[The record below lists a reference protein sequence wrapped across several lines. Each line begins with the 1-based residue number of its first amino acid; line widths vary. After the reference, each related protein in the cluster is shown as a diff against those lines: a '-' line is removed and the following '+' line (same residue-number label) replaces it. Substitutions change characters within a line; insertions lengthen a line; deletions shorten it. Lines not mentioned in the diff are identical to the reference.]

1 MLKLIDIIAGARPN
15 FMKIAPIIRRLEE
28 HKSDGSNIEFR
39 LIHTGQHYDHIMSG
53 AFFEELGIPI
63 PHVNF
68 AVGSGSQAEQ
78 TAGIMIEYE
87 RLLETRKSWLALVV
101 GDVTST
107 LACAIVAQKAGVRVA
122 HVEAGIRSRDWSMPE
137 EINRIVTDS
146 VANYFFTT
154 SRSACDNLSDEGV
167 ASDKIY
173 LVGNTMIDTLISN
186 LERLSPPSFFAEESL
201 KEGDYIVLT
210 MHRPSNVDTPAKAL
224 KILETISN
232 NAGDFPI
239 VFPAHPRTIKMLGGK
254 YHGLQN
260 IITVPPLGYHE
271 FNWLVKNSKAV
282 ITDSGGV
289 SEETTFLGIP
299 CITLRENTER
309 PETVEIGTNLLVG
322 DDLEKLK
329 LAIDNVLT
337 SKWKSGSIPE
347 KWDGQAGRRIA
358 DILNE
363 LAQEAQNV
371 DRQMM
376 PGHEE

>member
-1 MLKLIDIIAGARPN
+1 MRKLVDIIAGARPN

-28 HKSDGSNIEFR
+28 HQSNGSNIEFR

-87 RLLETRKSWLALVV
+87 RLLETRKSWLTLVV

-122 HVEAGIRSRDWSMPE
+122 HVEAGIRSRDWGMPE
-137 EINRIVTDS
+137 EINRVVTDS
-146 VANYFFTT
+146 VSNYFFTT
-154 SRSACDNLSDEGV
+154 SRSACDNLLKEGV
-167 ASDKIY
+167 ASSKVY

-186 LERLSPPSFFAEESL
+186 LEKLTPPSFFAEKRL
-201 KEGDYIVLT
+201 DVDNYVVLT
-210 MHRPSNVDTPAKAL
+210 MHRPSNVDSPAKAM

-232 NAGDFPI
+232 NAGALPI
-239 VFPAHPRTIKMLGGK
+239 IFPAHPRTIKMLGGR
-254 YHGLQN
+254 HCGLQN

-309 PETVEIGTNLLVG
+309 PETVELGTNLLVG

-329 LAIDNVLT
+329 LAINNVLT
-337 SKWKSGSIPE
+337 SNWKSGTIPE

-363 LAQEAQNV
+363 LAQGAQNL
-371 DRQMM
+371 DHQMIL
-376 PGHEE
+376 GHDE